1 MVQEIK
7 KVTVKNLKER
17 FSGAKAIILVDYK
30 GINIEQ
36 VNHLRNAF
44 RSDKID
50 YFVQKNTLIKRA
62 LHDEEIGIS
71 QLDDYLFG
79 PTAVAVC
86 RDDEVAPARVLTK
99 FVKEIMEGATFP
111 AFKAGYINGKVFTA
125 EDLQMLAK
133 LPSREELLAKVLGSA
148 QAPIKNFL
156 GVTQG
161 IVRKFL
167 FAVDAIIQKQTKA
180 S

>member
-17 FSGAKAIILVDYK
+17 LSGAKAIILVDYK

-36 VNHLRNAF
+36 VNQLRNAF

-62 LHDEEIGIS
+62 LNDEEIGID
-71 QLDDYLFG
+71 QLDDYLMG

-86 RDDEVAPARVLTK
+86 KIDEVSPARVLIK
-99 FVKEIMEGATFP
+99 FIKEVMEGGTFP
-111 AFKAGYINGKVFTA
+111 CFKAGFIGGRVFTA
-125 EDLQMLAK
+125 EELQILAL

-148 QAPIKNFL
+148 QAPIRNFL

-161 IVRKFL
+161 IIRKFVY
-167 FAVDAIIQKQTKA
+167 AVDAIVQKKTNA